1 MQYMKRKNIKILI
14 SMLFIFSG
22 ISMLIYDYYDDYNRN
37 KTEEKNIEVF
47 FEYEEETKN
56 KNIVSNVTRS
66 DKKKIDNIKYIAIL
80 EIPKIDLKKGLVEP
94 NSSLNNVNSN
104 IEILNPVEM
113 PDQANG
119 TFILA
124 SHSGSSK
131 VAYFDRLNE
140 LIKEDKVYVYYNNV
154 KYIYEI
160 SNYYKENKD
169 GDISI
174 KKGHFD
180 NVIVLTTCDKYHK
193 NKQIIYI
200 GNLIVREKY

>member
-22 ISMLIYDYYDDYNRN
+22 ISMLLHDYYDDYNRN
-37 KTEEKNIEVF
+37 KTEEKKIEVF
-47 FEYEEETKN
+47 FEHEEETEN
-56 KNIVSNVTRS
+56 NNVVSNITKY
-66 DKKKIDNIKYIAIL
+66 DKKKIDNIQYVAIL
-80 EIPKIDLKKGLVEP
+80 EIPKIELKKGLVEP

-174 KKGHFD
+174 KKGYFD
-180 NVIVLTTCDKYHK
+180 NVIVLTTCDKHHK

-200 GNLIVREKY
+200 GNLIGKEKY

>member
-1 MQYMKRKNIKILI
+1 MQYMKRKNISILI
-14 SMLFIFSG
+14 SMLFIFLG
-22 ISMLIYDYYDDYNRN
+22 ISMLIYDYYVDYNRQI
-37 KTEEKNIEVF
+37 TEEKNIEVF
-47 FEYEEETKN
+47 FENVDENEN
-56 KNIVSNVTRS
+56 INIVSDVAKSNKEKNDT
-66 DKKKIDNIKYIAIL
+66 KYIAIL
-80 EIPKIDLKKGLVEP
+80 EIPKIDLKKGLAEP

-104 IEILNPVEM
+104 IEILNPVDM
-113 PDQANG
+113 PDQTNG

-140 LIKEDKVYVYYNNV
+140 LNNGDKVNVYYNKV

-160 SNYYKENKD
+160 IDHYKENKD

-180 NVIVLTTCDKYHK
+180 NVIVLTTCDKYQK

-200 GNLIVREKY
+200 GNLIGREKY